1 LKLWP
6 RSLLGHAAI
15 TIALTLTLF
24 LILSTSAI
32 YYFIVIPMAKRSA
45 EDFAA
50 EIVSAADLFL
60 VLPEEMHEQIKDEL
74 LHDHGLIV
82 AEQESVEAE
91 EFSNALYLSYF
102 RESLKRHAGRELLI
116 VEAEKGTLIWVEV
129 PVDEGLIRFGFDK
142 QRLGTN
148 MPVAL
153 VVAIIMGV
161 FLTIGASLLEV
172 RRVTKPLSHIAS
184 AVRKMSDGQSP
195 SLLPE
200 EGPDEIAALAR
211 AFNTMSSDLRQ
222 LSENRT
228 VMIAGISHDL
238 RTPLTRLELAV
249 EMLDDNSDK
258 ELIAR
263 IRRNL
268 SEMDALIG
276 QFLQFSRGLEDTCPV
291 QVDLWNILESFATDL
306 SAEHVELRLHR
317 CHPPC
322 VYFADPDALRRV
334 LSNLLT
340 NAIHY
345 GGGQAIDVYLRCS
358 ENEVTVEICDRGPG
372 IPAEKTEA
380 VFRPFHRLEAARN
393 VRSGGSGLGL
403 AIARQLALKHGW
415 TISLLSREGGGTVAK
430 LDLSTEHRFGL
441 NE

>member
-1 LKLWP
+1 
-6 RSLLGHAAI
+6 LGHAAI
-15 TIALTLTLF
+15 TIALTLSLF

-50 EIVSAADLFL
+50 EIVSAAHLFQ
-60 VLPEEMHEQIKDEL
+60 VLPEEMHQQIKDEL

-82 AEQESVEAE
+82 AEQESVESE
-91 EFSNALYLSYF
+91 DFSDALYLSYF
-102 RESLKRHAGRELLI
+102 RESLQRHAGRELLI
-116 VEAEKGTLIWVEV
+116 VEAQNGALIWVDV
-129 PVDEGLIRFGFDK
+129 PVEEGLMRFGFDK

-153 VVAIIMGV
+153 ILVIIMGV
-161 FLTIGASLLEV
+161 ILTMGASLFEV
-172 RRVTKPLSHIAS
+172 HRVTKPLNHIAS
-184 AVRKMSDGQSP
+184 AVRKVSEGQSS

-200 EGPDEIAALAR
+200 EGPDEIAALAK
-211 AFNTMSSDLRQ
+211 AFNKMSSNLRQ

-258 ELIAR
+258 ELISR

-268 SEMDALIG
+268 NEMDSLIG
-276 QFLQFSRGLEDTCPV
+276 QFLQFSRGIEDACPV
-291 QVDLWNILESFATDL
+291 QVDLWNILESLATDL
-306 SAEHVELRLHR
+306 SAEQVELHLHR

-340 NAIHY
+340 NAVHY
-345 GGGQAIDVYLRCS
+345 GGGRAIDVYLRCS
-358 ENEVTVEICDRGPG
+358 EEAVTVEICDRGPG

-380 VFRPFHRLEAARN
+380 VFRPFHRLETARN

-415 TISLLSREGGGTVAK
+415 TISLLSREGGGTIAK
-430 LDLSTEHRFGL
+430 LELSIEHRFGL